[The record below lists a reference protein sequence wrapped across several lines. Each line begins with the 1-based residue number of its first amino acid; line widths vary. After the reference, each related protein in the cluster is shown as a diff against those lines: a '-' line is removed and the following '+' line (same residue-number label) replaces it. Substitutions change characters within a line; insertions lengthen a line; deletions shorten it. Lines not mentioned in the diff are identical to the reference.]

1 MPNQNYDTQSI
12 QNKQPMRN
20 DIVTPLSTVTGD
32 LIHDTTKTGYSFS
45 NVVSTEAQ
53 QQGSYKTPEITL
65 KTTKNPTLTKSPSRQ
80 FESDAERLIRL
91 KQELERGDID
101 PKTFLDLI
109 LYKRPMTKRPNV
121 DTTSSPELKVSIMSE
136 TPMEQTWVT
145 SNAIMDKVPS
155 SKDPVTAKPIPQV
168 FQTTK
173 MTSSPVVFSAR
184 TTPMKQGAQQYTE
197 VPKSNR
203 DSHQNSVV
211 SNAREPQSDSNRN
224 QPQAQMN
231 DIPNG
236 QFAKDTT
243 PSQEMTRDI
252 VGLQVDAAP
261 LITKKAFNLLSSG
274 GASLDVLQYHER
286 QASQA
291 GVPSGLGQPADRD
304 MFRQEVTG
312 VPVQQRAAYSGL
324 SFSGLSAQMAPV
336 FADSSGHQSQT
347 MSPDRFDNYD
357 FVNGIS
363 VRRGH
368 PLEIRTTTESWM
380 PRTQVQGSLSQMSRM
395 NNNYIDQNNMNNL
408 NNAALG
414 LTAHES
420 FEQKF
425 GLSNSVGKPS
435 IDFTGGSS
443 SLGNLGNVVSS
454 GSISSFENRRRNS
467 LQNNRFAN
475 GQIVWDSHAGQ
486 GSHQMP
492 DGQIF
497 TQGQMSNMNRF
508 SSGQLSN
515 GNNFNSRASPQ
526 RRANRV
532 VNQQFSNPAPTE
544 NVQINLYEF
553 GSENQGQGSGRLSNG
568 FGGAANVPSSFQ
580 PQTRESIQSPSQAS
594 RPQPLGSLSN
604 PNSGLESGVL
614 VSASGQNME
623 IHVARGIKQK
633 TGADKNV
640 ISHSLGSHFA
650 FVPESQGPSDILMPN
665 SQMLSSQKLGGG
677 NFRTFG
683 QKPRQQQANPR
694 YNPKQS
700 NGVLVSSRSGNS
712 FGRFDNSGFTRPP
725 VTPSTPQPEL
735 PRDIPFR
742 SGGSLSNVPNP
753 PPPPPLPSRFMP
765 QVKPR
770 PPAPSRN
777 TMVRPS
783 APSIPSQNVA
793 PQPSNNVCGYREVLH
808 CEGRGFHRRFP
819 GIGEQCVRTC
829 TSGHCPAKRCQCECR
844 NTMTGSRRP
853 FRSSNPLHSNMFQG
867 SNV

>member
-1 MPNQNYDTQSI
+1 MPNHNYDTQSI
-12 QNKQPMRN
+12 QNKQPTRN

-32 LIHDTTKTGYSFS
+32 LIHNTTKTGYSFS
-45 NVVSTEAQ
+45 NVLSTEAQ
-53 QQGSYKTPEITL
+53 LEGSYKTPEITL
-65 KTTKNPTLTKSPSRQ
+65 KTTKNPTFTESPSRR
-80 FESDAERLIRL
+80 FESDAERIIRL
-91 KQELERGDID
+91 KKELDRGEID
-101 PKTFLDLI
+101 SKTFLDLI
-109 LYKRPMTKRPNV
+109 LYRRPMTKRPNV

-168 FQTTK
+168 FQTTR

-184 TTPMKQGAQQYTE
+184 TTPMKQRAQQYTE
-197 VPKSNR
+197 VPKSNV
-203 DSHQNSVV
+203 DSHQNSIV
-211 SNAREPQSDSNRN
+211 SNAHESHNDSNRN
-224 QPQAQMN
+224 QPQTQMN
-231 DIPNG
+231 EIPNG
-236 QFAKDTT
+236 QFVKDTT
-243 PSQEMTRDI
+243 PSYEMTRDI

-274 GASLDVLQYHER
+274 GASLDILQYHER

-291 GVPSGLGQPADRD
+291 GVPSGLGQPADRE

-324 SFSGLSAQMAPV
+324 SFSGLSAQMAPM

-347 MSPDRFDNYD
+347 MSPDRFDNFD
-357 FVNGIS
+357 FINGKS

-380 PRTQVQGSLSQMSRM
+380 PRTQVQGSLSQMNQM
-395 NNNYIDQNNMNNL
+395 NNYRDQNNMNNF
-408 NNAALG
+408 NNAAHG

-443 SLGNLGNVVSS
+443 SLGNLGNVVAS
-454 GSISSFENRRRNS
+454 GSISSFENRRRKS

-475 GQIVWDSHAGQ
+475 GQIVWDSHAGH
-486 GSHQMP
+486 GSNQMS
-492 DGQIF
+492 DGHIF
-497 TQGQMSNMNRF
+497 TQDQMSNMNRF
-508 SSGQLSN
+508 NSGQMSN

-544 NVQINLYEF
+544 NVQFNWYEF

-580 PQTRESIQSPSQAS
+580 PQTRESIQSPGQSS
-594 RPQPLGSLSN
+594 RTQPLGSLSN
-604 PNSGLESGVL
+604 PHSGLESGVL

-623 IHVARGIKQK
+623 INVARGIKQK
-633 TGADKNV
+633 TAADKNV
-640 ISHSLGSHFA
+640 ITHSLGSHFA
-650 FVPESQGPSDILMPN
+650 FVPENQGPSDILMPS
-665 SQMLSSQKLGGG
+665 SQMLSSQKLTGG

-683 QKPRQQQANPR
+683 QKPQQQQANPR
-694 YNPKQS
+694 YDPMQS
-700 NGVLVSSRSGNS
+700 NGVLISSRSENS

-725 VTPSTPQPEL
+725 VTLSTPQPEL

-753 PPPPPLPSRFMP
+753 PPPPPPPSRFMP

-783 APSIPSQNVA
+783 APSVPSQNVA
-793 PQPSNNVCGYREVLH
+793 PQPSTNVCGYREVLH
-808 CEGRGFHRRFP
+808 CEGRGFHRSYP

-829 TSGHCPAKRCQCECR
+829 TSGHCPVKRCQCECI
-844 NTMTGSRRP
+844 NTMTGSSRP
-853 FRSSNPLHSNMFQG
+853 FISSNPLHSNMFRG
-867 SNV
+867 NNV